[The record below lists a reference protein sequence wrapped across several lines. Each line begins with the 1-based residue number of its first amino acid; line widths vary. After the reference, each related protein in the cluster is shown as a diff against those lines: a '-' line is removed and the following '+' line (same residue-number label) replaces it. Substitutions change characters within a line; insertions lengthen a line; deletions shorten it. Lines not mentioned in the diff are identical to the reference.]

1 LEGLRRPHRHKI
13 FVNDLEPV
21 ALPARSEI
29 ISLETAMNA
38 AVVHSFDAPPRY
50 TTFADPVAAEGEKLV
65 TVLAAGLHPIVK
77 ALAKGTHYGSSG
89 ELPFIPG
96 IDGVGKLEDGTRVF
110 FGIARSPYGT
120 FAERALAA
128 SWMCLPLPE
137 GIDDVTAAG
146 IANPAMSS
154 WAALTARAKFA
165 AGESVLI
172 LGATGVA
179 GQLAIQVAKR
189 LGARRVVAA
198 GRNPQALEK
207 LKSLGADAVIP
218 LDQDPTALVSAFRAE
233 LAEAGVDIVL
243 DYVWGQPAERL
254 LEAISQKGLRKASS
268 RIRFIQIGE
277 SAGKTISLPAATLR
291 SSGLELLGSGFGS
304 ASLNQILVA
313 LAEFFETA
321 AKQPFHFQTKTAP
334 LRDVEG
340 LWNTVEEATRLVFQ
354 P

>member
-1 LEGLRRPHRHKI
+1 MH
-13 FVNDLEPV
+13 
-21 ALPARSEI
+21 
-29 ISLETAMNA
+29 A
-38 AVVHSFDAPPRY
+38 AVVHAFDPAHATLRSPPLGG
-50 TTFADPVAAEGEKLV
+50 AKSELGVC
-65 TVLAAGLHPIVK
+65 AAGLHPIVK

-89 ELPFIPG
+89 ELPFVAG

-110 FGIARSPYGT
+110 FGIARSPFGT

-137 GIDDVTAAG
+137 AIDDVTAAG

-154 WAALTARAKFA
+154 WAALTARAKFV

-179 GQLAIQVAKR
+179 GQLAVQVAKR
-189 LGARRVVAA
+189 LGARRVIAA
-198 GRNPQALEK
+198 GRNPQALQK
-207 LKSLGADAVIP
+207 LKALGADAVVS
-218 LDQDPTALVSAFRAE
+218 LDQDQASLVSALRTE
-233 LAEAGVDIVL
+233 IAEAGVDVVL
-243 DYVWGQPAERL
+243 DYLWGQPAESVL
-254 LEAISQKGLRKASS
+254 QAIAQKGLRKASS

-304 ASLNQILVA
+304 ASLDQILQA
-313 LAEFFETA
+313 LTEFFQVA
-321 AKQPFHFQTKTAP
+321 AREPFQFQTKAAP
-334 LRDVEG
+334 LREIET
-340 LWNTVEEATRLVFQ
+340 LWNHAEEGTRLVFQ

>member
-1 LEGLRRPHRHKI
+1 
-13 FVNDLEPV
+13 
-21 ALPARSEI
+21 
-29 ISLETAMNA
+29 MYA
-38 AVVHSFDAPPRY
+38 AVVHAFDAPPRY
-50 TTFADPVAAEGEKLV
+50 TTFADPIAVEGEKLV
-65 TVLAAGLHPIVK
+65 TVSAAGLHPIVK

-89 ELPFIPG
+89 SLPFIAG
-96 IDGVGKLEDGTRVF
+96 IDGVGKLEDGTRVY
-110 FGIARSPYGT
+110 FGIARSPFGT

-137 GIDDVTAAG
+137 AVDDVTAAG

-154 WAALTARAKFA
+154 WAALTARAKFV

-179 GQLAIQVAKR
+179 GQLAVQLAKR
-189 LGARRVVAA
+189 LGARRIIAA

-207 LKSLGADAVIP
+207 LKTLGADSVIS
-218 LDQDPTALVSAFRAE
+218 LDKDQASLVSALRAE
-233 LAEAGVDIVL
+233 IAEGGVDVVL
-243 DYVWGQPAERL
+243 DYLWGQPAESVL
-254 LEAISQKGLRKASS
+254 QAIAQKGLQKAGA

-304 ASLNQILVA
+304 ASLDQLRQG
-313 LAEFFETA
+313 LTEFFQVA
-321 AKQPFHFQTKTAP
+321 AREPFQFHTKAAP
-334 LRDVEG
+334 LQEIET
-340 LWNTVEEATRLVFQ
+340 LWNYAEEGTRLVFQ

>member
-1 LEGLRRPHRHKI
+1 MH
-13 FVNDLEPV
+13 
-21 ALPARSEI
+21 
-29 ISLETAMNA
+29 A
-38 AVVHSFDAPPRY
+38 AVVHAFDAPPRY
-50 TTFADPVAAEGEKLV
+50 TTFADPIAAEGEKLV
-65 TVLAAGLHPIVK
+65 SVTAAGLHPIVK

-89 ELPFIPG
+89 ELPFVAG

-110 FGIARSPYGT
+110 FGIARSPFGT

-137 GIDDVTAAG
+137 AIADVTAAG

-154 WAALTARAKFA
+154 WAALTARAKFV

-179 GQLAIQVAKR
+179 GQLAVQVAKR
-189 LGARRVVAA
+189 LGARRIIAA
-198 GRNPQALEK
+198 GRNPQALQK
-207 LKSLGADAVIP
+207 LKALGADAVIS
-218 LDQDPTALVSAFRAE
+218 LDQDQASLVSALRTE
-233 LAEAGVDIVL
+233 IAEAGVDVVL
-243 DYVWGQPAERL
+243 DYLWGQPAESVL
-254 LEAISQKGLRKASS
+254 QAIAQKGLRKASS

-304 ASLNQILVA
+304 ASLDQIRQA
-313 LAEFFETA
+313 LTEFFQVA
-321 AKQPFHFQTKTAP
+321 AREPFQFQTKAAP
-334 LRDVEG
+334 LREIET
-340 LWNTVEEATRLVFQ
+340 LWNHAEEGTRLVFQ